1 MLFAAVLGKII
12 GFGIIIAIGVM
23 AFKTRGTHPEIF
35 ELSEGE
41 EIVKLAKGDWWQ
53 DVLIGNGR
61 NTGEFAFTNN
71 RVLFRTYSIF
81 GKGEQISIPYSEIV
95 SVKKSFVKIWPVAF
109 TIKTINDESYKF
121 AILKRQIYI
130 DLIESLAKKS
140 SDNVQETS
148 DNSAMLS

>member
-1 MLFAAVLGKII
+1 MVFAAILGKII

-23 AFKTRGTHPEIF
+23 VFKTRGNHPEIF

-61 NTGEFAFTNN
+61 NTGEFAFTNK
-71 RVLFRTYSIF
+71 RVLFRTFSIF
-81 GKGEQISIPYSEIV
+81 GKGEQIGIPYSKIA
-95 SVKKSFVKIWPVAF
+95 SIKKSFVKIWPVAF

-121 AILKRQIYI
+121 AILKRQMYI
-130 DLIESLAKKS
+130 DLIESLAKQNNK
-140 SDNVQETS
+140 NPAAEGENTAIL
-148 DNSAMLS
+148 N